1 MARPLQPVL
10 LLALTLAACSEP
22 SPPSAATPEASVTTA
37 AHEHPEPTHEPA
49 TTGTATQPDAIA
61 PPANAVQNEMR
72 ILEGVMREV
81 LTMIA
86 NNQLAGIPDRIFSV
100 HGARDATEKAI
111 SEKRYLPPRNDEGIE
126 AFVATDRAF
135 HDDLVRLVKAARA
148 NDLPG
153 ATGAYAAVVVGCTNC
168 HQRFRFQPTTT
179 P

>member
-1 MARPLQPVL
+1 MARALQSIL
-10 LLALTLAACSEP
+10 LLAFTLGACSEP
-22 SPPSAATPEASVTTA
+22 SPPSTATPEASATTA

-49 TTGTATQPDAIA
+49 TTAAAPDAIA

-72 ILEGVMREV
+72 ILDAAMREV

-111 SEKRYLPPRNDEGIE
+111 AEKRYLPPRNDEGID

-148 NDLPG
+148 NDLAA
-153 ATGAYAAVVVGCTNC
+153 ATGAYASVVVGCTGC
-168 HQRFRFQPTTT
+168 HQRFRFPPT
-179 P
+179 PAP

>member
-1 MARPLQPVL
+1 MTKAP
-10 LLALTLAACSEP
+10 
-22 SPPSAATPEASVTTA
+22 
-37 AHEHPEPTHEPA
+37 HDHPEPAHEPA
-49 TTGTATQPDAIA
+49 TAAPAAAPDAIA

-72 ILEGVMREV
+72 ILEVVMREV

-100 HGARDATEKAI
+100 HGARDETEKAI
-111 SEKRYLPPRNDEGIE
+111 AEKRYVPPRNDEGIE

-153 ATGAYAAVVVGCTNC
+153 ATGAYAAVVVGCTSC
-168 HQRFRFQPTTT
+168 HQRFRFPPPTT

>member
-1 MARPLQPVL
+1 MTRALRLAPLV
-10 LLALTLAACSEP
+10 ALTLAACSEP
-22 SPPSAATPEASVTTA
+22 SAPTTATPEASATRVTHA
-37 AHEHPEPTHEPA
+37 HPEPAQGA
-49 TTGTATQPDAIA
+49 TPTGPTVDADAVA

-72 ILEGVMREV
+72 ILDAVMREV

-86 NNQLAGIPDRIFSV
+86 NNQLGGIPDRIYSV

-111 SEKRYLPPRNDEGIE
+111 ADRRYLPPRNDEGIE

-148 NDLPG
+148 NDL
-153 ATGAYAAVVVGCTNC
+153 AATTGAYAAVVVGCTSC
-168 HQRFRFQPTTT
+168 HQRFRFPPPQT